1 MKKHTLSVRYEIGDK
16 IKNDGG
22 IYKVI
27 GYEFVKSRGIR
38 YILLSLKNGTP
49 EWIYLYDF
57 EISLID

>member
-1 MKKHTLSVRYEIGDK
+1 MKSVTFKVKYEIGET

-22 IYKVI
+22 VYKVI
-27 GYEFVKSRGIR
+27 GYEFIKARGTR